1 MSDGV
6 ARTSNNRGT
15 QLRALRDHQI
25 PRIHCDIVLAST
37 ASMQGQDNRALLAI
51 RIASAVACVDEFIVD
66 VRRIQ
71 RYHPQPVAK
80 KLIGD
85 DRSVGFDL
93 HGIDG

>member
-1 MSDGV
+1 M
-6 ARTSNNRGT
+6 
-15 QLRALRDHQI
+15 RALRDNQI
-25 PRIHCDIVLAST
+25 PRIHRDIILSST
-37 ASMQGQDNRALLAI
+37 AGMQGQDNRALLTI
-51 RIASAVACVDEFIVD
+51 RIASAVACVDELIVD

-71 RYHPQPVAK
+71 RYHPQSVAK